1 MSALLEVEDLR
12 LEFDGRPVVDGVSFQ
27 LEPSDRLGVIGES
40 GSGKTLTALAAVG
53 LAPDTAVITGRV
65 RLDGRDVLG
74 QPDRAVAKLRGDR
87 VSMVF
92 QDPRTALNPVMR
104 IGRQISEPLRLH
116 RGVGRRTAAV
126 AAEELCARV
135 GLPEPDRL
143 VRAYPHQLS
152 GGQRQRVGI
161 AMALACRPALLI
173 ADEPT
178 TALDVTVQAEIMAL
192 LRELVDEDGTA
203 LIFISHDLALVS
215 SIAEQIVVLR
225 EGRVVER
232 GDAATMVRG
241 PEHDYTR
248 ALLDAARQTG
258 LVVDDA

>member
-1 MSALLEVEDLR
+1 MTAPLLEVEDLR
-12 LEFDGRPVVDGVSFQ
+12 IEFAGRPVVDGVSFQ
-27 LEPSDRLGVIGES
+27 LAPADRLGVIGES

-53 LAPDTAVITGRV
+53 LAPDAAVVTGRV
-65 RLDGRDVLG
+65 RLDGRDVIG
-74 QPDRAVAKLRGDR
+74 QPDRVVAKLRGDT

-116 RGVGRRTAAV
+116 RGVGRRSSVV

-215 SIAEQIVVLR
+215 FIADQIVVVR
-225 EGRVVER
+225 EGQIVER
-232 GDAATMVRG
+232 GDAATMVRH
-241 PEHDYTR
+241 PEQEYTR
-248 ALLDAARQTG
+248 RLLDAARQTG
-258 LVVDDA
+258 LGVP